1 MAGERHA
8 NLLAKLA
15 TYKLEGAPIQQLC
28 TGSLDLLAVNGAAFI
43 LMSEKETGALAA
55 TAGTRTSRVEDLQ
68 FTLGEGPC
76 LQAYR
81 TGQPVLE
88 PELQDGARSKWPV
101 FVEAASA
108 LGARAL
114 FALPLQIGAARLGVL
129 YLFREETGLLSG
141 EGFADAFAVADIG
154 TWVLLGM
161 QAGAAP
167 GELGDGL
174 DGSWGYRA
182 LVHQASGM
190 IAARLG
196 ISLVEALARLR
207 GLAFAADRTI
217 YEIAADVAARRI
229 EVMR

>member
-15 TYKLEGAPIQQLC
+15 TYQLDGPPIQQLC
-28 TGSLDLLAVNGAAFI
+28 TGSLSLLTVDGAAFI
-43 LMSEKETGALAA
+43 LMSDQEKSALAA
-55 TAGTRTSRVEDLQ
+55 TAGPRTQQVETLH
-68 FTLGEGPC
+68 FTLGDGPC
-76 LQAYR
+76 LQAFHS
-81 TGQPVLE
+81 GQPVLE
-88 PELQDGARSKWPV
+88 PDLLDGAESRWPV
-101 FVEAASA
+101 FVKSAVA
-108 LGARAL
+108 LGARAV

-129 YLFREETGLLSG
+129 YLSREEAGLLSG
-141 EGFADAFAVADIG
+141 DQFADAFAVADIG

-161 QAGAAP
+161 QAGAVA

-182 LVHQASGM
+182 VVHQASGM

-196 ISLVEALARLR
+196 VSLVEALARLR
-207 GLAFAADRTI
+207 GLAFAAERTI
-217 YEIAADVAARRI
+217 YDVAVDVAARRI